1 MYTSLNFMTKGTKRI
16 EVEHISR
23 LDDPFFVIELHDD
36 GGWTSLMVS
45 PDQLAQIITAA
56 TAEYEAWRP
65 PVAESVVAGPTCDL
79 CGREAKL
86 LARVDGSDLYDWV
99 TSSDDGQSYGWR
111 CLDVE
116 GNLTHTCRVDN
127 RGCVTKAFADLHP
140 ELVVL

>member
-1 MYTSLNFMTKGTKRI
+1 MI
-16 EVEHISR
+16 HADHI
-23 LDDPFFVIELHDD
+23 L
-36 GGWTSLMVS
+36 
-45 PDQLAQIITAA
+45 
-56 TAEYEAWRP
+56 
-65 PVAESVVAGPTCDL
+65 AGPTCDL

-86 LARVDGSDLYDWV
+86 LARVGGSDKYDWV

-127 RGCVTKAFADLHP
+127 WGYVTKSFADLHP